1 MVKYR
6 RATTR
11 ADIIFL
17 EIVAV
22 ELRAFLK
29 PVDSLKQSFKV
40 SLFAPRSTFL
50 YLIDHMLFH
59 MLDVSLA
66 MFSYLLIV
74 ADILFSTFKILEIT
88 FFCFGAT
95 SYSSQEIFAHQV
107 FHEVCAFGTDI
118 VILVMF

>member
-1 MVKYR
+1 MVEYG

-11 ADIIFL
+11 ADVIFL
-17 EIVAV
+17 EIVVV
-22 ELRAFLK
+22 ELWAFLE

-59 MLDVSLA
+59 MLDMSLA

-74 ADILFSTFKILEIT
+74 ADILFSAFKILEIT
-88 FFCFGAT
+88 SFCFRAI
-95 SYSSQEIFAHQV
+95 SYSSKEIFAHQV

-118 VILVMF
+118 VIF